1 MQVTALTRRC
11 GQRHRGD
18 PGGPG
23 SARVQA
29 PVADA
34 WMAALGY
41 ISGVSEPVS
50 WGAAL
55 AVPCDQQ
62 PQPGAALPLNGEE
75 LVWGRRAHIS
85 EDAEEAAWW
94 GGGLPGG
101 GGRLGAGAGLLLRVC
116 VCPCF
121 KGSQCSESPKS
132 RSPLRH
138 KRRSLGGIE

>member
-11 GQRHRGD
+11 GQRHPGD

-55 AVPCDQQ
+55 AMPCDQQ

-75 LVWGRRAHIS
+75 LVWGRRTHIS

-94 GGGLPGG
+94 GGVSLEEGG
-101 GGRLGAGAGLLLRVC
+101 VSEPAQGCCFECVC
-116 VCPCF
+116 VPAS
-121 KGSQCSESPKS
+121 KAASAQNPQSHAHHSDISAGV
-132 RSPLRH
+132 
-138 KRRSLGGIE
+138 